1 MQSYKLKDKE
11 LLVGASTQCIEKL
24 EWLVT
29 QEVITGC
36 CCEVAGGGGEGC
48 VCDYAWK

>member
-24 EWLVT
+24 SGWLHKKLSQDV
-29 QEVITGC
+29 V
-36 CCEVAGGGGEGC
+36 VKLLVVMGGG
-48 VCDYAWK
+48 V